1 MVMKK
6 RLEYG
11 SNGYRFPVVPRAP
24 RSSRRR
30 YTPSVDDNQICAFEL
45 LAAVAGKLLLESE
58 SSASSNAGEG
68 KDGLAIHGDGRT
80 EEQNYKDHKVF
91 SGSETDHKALKSE
104 CLDQGSCVESTFLP
118 KGAFQEQ
125 IIKNV
130 PMENVGSLLS
140 ENISIS
146 EKVSSHIKLESPEN
160 FNSDGNVKSEVEGRK
175 INSPTENLTITST
188 CSVKDPI
195 KNYLTTTTTNNN
207 TNNNNNN
214 TVNNSDYSVKMPLYR
229 DSVLSASFAKHRN
242 DVKLGIRDDG
252 ENLFRCYKRGS
263 TNKIRALRQR
273 ARIGYRKTRKLLASS
288 RRWQIAS
295 KLKECEFPDR
305 RKGMKVQYGNS
316 KSSYV
321 RERCRVDYPP
331 KRRKLCSRS
340 FAITYDQEASSESIT
355 NMPGKQIGS
364 VNDFGSAVIT
374 HRGSGTANSVKG
386 LQNCKDSNV
395 KFSIKSFRVPELYI
409 EVPESATVG
418 SLKKTVMDAVTTIL
432 GSSLRVGVVLHGKKV
447 RDDGRTLQQAGISQ
461 NGNVDALGFM
471 LEPSL
476 CHVSSSS
483 PRDPHPLPLLSATAK
498 ELSGNQDGPNLDLAL
513 SAIPPNPFPE
523 VKSDKCDESNLEHVS
538 SLLEGPTTNVEC
550 SDSKALVAV
559 PQANAEVLSV
569 VPLNQKRS
577 RSELSQRRTR
587 RPFSVAEVEALVGAV
602 EQLGTG
608 RWRDVKMRAFDN
620 ADHRTYVDLKDKWK
634 TLVHTASIAPQQR
647 RGEPV
652 PQELLD
658 RVLAAHSYWSQH
670 QAKQHGKP
678 LLPPPPVHAATGPV
692 QAAVEA

>member
-1 MVMKK
+1 M
-6 RLEYG
+6 
-11 SNGYRFPVVPRAP
+11 
-24 RSSRRR
+24 
-30 YTPSVDDNQICAFEL
+30 DDNQICAFEL

-68 KDGLAIHGDGRT
+68 KDGLAMHGDGRT

-91 SGSETDHKALKSE
+91 SGSQTEHKALKSE

-125 IIKNV
+125 EIKNL

-140 ENISIS
+140 ENVSIS

-160 FNSDGNVKSEVEGRK
+160 FHSERNVKSEVEGMK
-175 INSPTENLTITST
+175 LNIPTENITLTST
-188 CSVKDPI
+188 CSVKEPI
-195 KNYLTTTTTNNN
+195 QSYLTTTTTNNN
-207 TNNNNNN
+207 NTNNNINNN

-242 DVKLGIRDDG
+242 DVKLGVRDDG
-252 ENLFRCYKRGS
+252 ENLFRCYKRSS

-273 ARIGYRKTRKLLASS
+273 ARIGYRKTRKLLTSS
-288 RRWQIAS
+288 RRWQVAP

-305 RKGMKVQYGNS
+305 RKGVKVQYGNS
-316 KSSYV
+316 KRSYV
-321 RERCRVDYPP
+321 RERCRADYPP

-340 FAITYDQEASSESIT
+340 FAITYDHQEASSESIT
-355 NMPGKQIGS
+355 NMPGKQING
-364 VNDFGSAVIT
+364 VDDFGSAVIT
-374 HRGSGTANSVKG
+374 HRGIGTATSVKG

-432 GSSLRVGVVLHGKKV
+432 GGSLRVGVVLHGKKV

-461 NGNVDALGFM
+461 NGDLDALGFM

-483 PRDPHPLPLLSATAK
+483 SPRDPHPK
-498 ELSGNQDGPNLDLAL
+498 ELSGIQDGPNLDLAL
-513 SAIPPNPFPE
+513 SPIPPNPFPE
-523 VKSDKCDESNLEHVS
+523 VKPDKCDESNPEPVS
-538 SLLEGPTTNVEC
+538 SLLEGPTTNVDC

-559 PQANAEVLSV
+559 PQMSPEVLAP
-569 VPLNQKRS
+569 VPLNQKRT

-678 LLPPPPVHAATGPV
+678 LLPPPPVHAASGPA